1 MSFSLYELALN
12 PEIQLRV
19 QEEVDSVL
27 SASEGEITEEVIS
40 QLVYLE
46 QCLMET
52 VRVHSPVFHL
62 SKISLQEVDFPPQ
75 YEKAID
81 NLKVSEGTNVV
92 IPVNALH
99 L

>member
-1 MSFSLYELALN
+1 MSFTLYELALN
-12 PEIQLRV
+12 PEIQKRV

-27 SASEGEITEEVIS
+27 GPSKGEITEEVINK
-40 QLVYLE
+40 LVYLE

-52 VRVHSPVFHL
+52 VRVHCPVFHL
-62 SKISLQEVDFPPQ
+62 SKLCLKEVEFPPQ
-75 YEKAID
+75 YEKAT
-81 NLKVSEGTNVV
+81 NTLKVSEGTNVV